1 MTQKYEGVYSQKIE
15 KKPAAW
21 FNIKTLNFLLVAVI
35 VVGSLYYVTGIN
47 DLVIKSFTLQQLK
60 AKAAL
65 LQDENQSLNAETA
78 SLKSY
83 KNLASRIAGLK
94 MVAVDNVDY
103 LKVGS
108 GVAMAR

>member
-15 KKPAAW
+15 NNRPSW
-21 FNIKTLNFLLVAVI
+21 LNVKSLNLLLVLII
-35 VVGSLYYVTGIN
+35 VAGGLYYVTGIN
-47 DLVIKSFTLQQLK
+47 DLVVKGFTLQQLK
-60 AKAAL
+60 TKVTL
-65 LQDENQSLNAETA
+65 LQEQNQDLNVATA

-83 KNLASRIAGLK
+83 NNLAKRAQDLN

-103 LKVGS
+103 LKVDS